1 MKPPKNELNHPNIN
15 IKEPKKELKSSKIDL
30 NPPKVEVKVPKIE
43 YNSPKTNKTISKEIK
58 LKAPKINIKSP
69 KTENKN
75 QINLEFPEEE
85 EEEKFIIIPK
95 KSKLIIPKEKKDDS
109 ELSIKAPLIT
119 LKHEIKENSPRL
131 SSTTKPLKIKIQT
144 PELPKQRR
152 PSVSNPTVRSKIGFE
167 MKKEEAPQIQFK
179 PRLSLR
185 NPSKIKR
192 ELKLEEAPRIS
203 IRNPN
208 MNISKSITEAPR
220 ISFRSKSKKGPVKI
234 FGSSEVSYD
243 DYEKKLSN
251 DINNKDYIHTLT
263 HLMSMDINE
272 PIDLS
277 NNYISEIKYNK
288 YGGVEIGKPDYHLN
302 YENRGFDFNTIN
314 ENEYNNSNQIDNNLN
329 IENENLNKK
338 WNDKLKGNFGGIEY
352 KLDDEPGEYIIEKKE
367 YGYFQPIEY
376 NIDIPNDLES
386 IPNSKVKNRVHNPKI
401 KENNTIRRR
410 RSKVTLPPGLSSA
423 AVIMQYTNRPK
434 FHETITQ
441 QSNADLPVVQSFKEE
456 IFDLNL
462 LADYEIK

>member
-1 MKPPKNELNHPNIN
+1 
-15 IKEPKKELKSSKIDL
+15 
-30 NPPKVEVKVPKIE
+30 
-43 YNSPKTNKTISKEIK
+43 
-58 LKAPKINIKSP
+58 
-69 KTENKN
+69 
-75 QINLEFPEEE
+75 
-85 EEEKFIIIPK
+85 
-95 KSKLIIPKEKKDDS
+95 
-109 ELSIKAPLIT
+109 
-119 LKHEIKENSPRL
+119 
-131 SSTTKPLKIKIQT
+131 
-144 PELPKQRR
+144 
-152 PSVSNPTVRSKIGFE
+152 
-167 MKKEEAPQIQFK
+167 
-179 PRLSLR
+179 
-185 NPSKIKR
+185 
-192 ELKLEEAPRIS
+192 
-203 IRNPN
+203 